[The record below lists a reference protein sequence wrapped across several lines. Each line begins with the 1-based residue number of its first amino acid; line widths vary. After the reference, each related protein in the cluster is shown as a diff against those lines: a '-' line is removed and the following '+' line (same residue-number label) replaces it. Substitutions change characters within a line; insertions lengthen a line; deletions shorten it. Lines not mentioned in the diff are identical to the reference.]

1 MYSVPTVT
9 SSASTFVDAVRQAS
23 FATIGLMVILLQK
36 LAHRIVQTTTILLL
50 DHPGQRIGAQVMI
63 GWDGFDLLDLNC
75 QKVSSHVVDV
85 VPLTMVVTL
94 LGMKVM
100 LGFLNPRS
108 WIGRLLD
115 WALSCATTRSKL
127 YFNPLT
133 L

>member
-1 MYSVPTVT
+1 MP
-9 SSASTFVDAVRQAS
+9 AS
-23 FATIGLMVILLQK
+23 FTTIGLTLSRLQK
-36 LAHRIVQTTTILLL
+36 LAHRIDQTTTILLL
-50 DHPGQRIGAQVMI
+50 GHPVQQIEAQALIGL
-63 GWDGFDLLDLNC
+63 GDFDLRGLNC
-75 QKVSSHVVDV
+75 RKVSFQVVDV
-85 VPLTMVVTL
+85 VPLIMAVTL